1 MLEHLYKKLHL
12 IFISSIMSIITVI
25 IGILCNDSTLQL
37 FKNFIKKNIQSAPS
51 VV

>member
-1 MLEHLYKKLHL
+1 MDENRL
-12 IFISSIMSIITVI
+12 ITSYLSFSY
-25 IGILCNDSTLQL
+25 NYSTLQL

>member
-1 MLEHLYKKLHL
+1 MKEILRNEKLN
-12 IFISSIMSIITVI
+12 IRITSSEK
-25 IGILCNDSTLQL
+25 NSTLQL